1 MRKGSLPPI
10 SLLLFSNTVTVVNTD
25 DMKPLSSVEINKV
38 LENNNVTK
46 RFFIGTYPSC
56 ITPKTSKRTYA
67 FITNVDEHD
76 MPGLHWNAWFVE
88 GRKISFFDSFGRDW
102 EDETLPKHYRDT
114 VKLFEKIHYTTDR
127 VQGWDSVACGFFCVH
142 FLYIKSL
149 GLDYDDF
156 LADYTMDFEKNDRIV
171 HEFYNS
177 IH

>member
-1 MRKGSLPPI
+1 MQ
-10 SLLLFSNTVTVVNTD
+10 
-25 DMKPLSSVEINKV
+25 MKALSSVEINKV

-102 EDETLPKHYRDT
+102 ADETLPKHYSDN
-114 VKLFEKIHYTTDR
+114 VKSFEKIHYTTDR

-142 FLYIKSL
+142 FLYMKSL

-156 LADYTMDFEKNDRIV
+156 LADYTMDFEKNDKIV